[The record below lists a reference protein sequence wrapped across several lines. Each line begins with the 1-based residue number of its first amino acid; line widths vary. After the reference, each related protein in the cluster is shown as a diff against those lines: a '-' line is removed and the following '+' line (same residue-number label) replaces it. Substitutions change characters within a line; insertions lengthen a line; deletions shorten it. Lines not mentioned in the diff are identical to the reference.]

1 MLSKEVKRDD
11 IKQHH
16 INYRFT
22 SIYEMHHIKG
32 QKPGVLD
39 NDLDDS
45 RKRNVQHARSLIHLD
60 LEGHFSQGPI
70 GGKMLVK

>member
-1 MLSKEVKRDD
+1 M
-11 IKQHH
+11 
-16 INYRFT
+16 
-22 SIYEMHHIKG
+22 
-32 QKPGVLD
+32 LD